1 MVLIRTNMCGDEIPI
16 LQRSMHMFYFI
27 CWSVTIFVIPNI
39 VQNIF
44 LSSIK
49 DIFLVD
55 GQKCIVPE
63 SGHFMVLDLIR
74 GILVRM
80 GFIFRRNFVFKIQDF
95 LFNCKLFFLM
105 HTCTCYCRHLIFSNC
120 VEHQT

>member
-1 MVLIRTNMCGDEIPI
+1 M
-16 LQRSMHMFYFI
+16 
-27 CWSVTIFVIPNI
+27 TIFVIPNI

-55 GQKCIVPE
+55 EQKCIVPE

-80 GFIFRRNFVFKIQDF
+80 GFIFRRNFVFRIQDF
-95 LFNCKLFFLM
+95 FSIASYFF
-105 HTCTCYCRHLIFSNC
+105 
-120 VEHQT
+120 